1 VQKENE
7 TVQKFSHR
15 VDVASDEF
23 FLAMDAQEEPNF
35 MAIIANPGWAKVCAN
50 ELAKAVI

>member
-7 TVQKFSHR
+7 TVQKFSHQI
-15 VDVASDEF
+15 VVASDEF
-23 FLAMDAQEEPNF
+23 FLAMDAHEEPNF

-50 ELAKAVI
+50 ETAQAVI